1 MSKFSATVTK
11 CINATLNI
19 INMKRGGFNIEVQLI
34 LDASSAPLLFVED
47 VFFLNP
53 VNLHAITVKD

>member
-1 MSKFSATVTK
+1 MFKFSTTFTK

-19 INMKRGGFNIEVQLI
+19 IEMQRGGFNIEVQYI
-34 LDASSAPLLFVED
+34 LGASSAPLLFVEE
-47 VFFLNP
+47 VFLNP